1 MKSFLSTVPCHVLFK
16 KCYDDLT
23 KRTWTVQCNV
33 QFTVRLSVKGAEQ
46 SPQRLTLA
54 LLHEKK
60 CHNVQDGPGPVQGA
74 ISGSSTT
81 AQD

>member
-1 MKSFLSTVPCHVLFK
+1 M
-16 KCYDDLT
+16 
-23 KRTWTVQCNV
+23 QCAV
-33 QFTVRLSVKGAEQ
+33 YSKVRLSVKGAEQ

-74 ISGSSTT
+74 TSGSSTT

>member
-1 MKSFLSTVPCHVLFK
+1 MLFK

-54 LLHEKK
+54 LLHEK
-60 CHNVQDGPGPVQGA
+60 NVTMSRMVLVLFRERYQA
-74 ISGSSTT
+74 
-81 AQD
+81 AQQQHRTEDIC